1 MAPEMPHNKIINFQK
16 KYRQMMKTKNML
28 WMSALLA
35 LLAGCSQ
42 GELGTDD
49 APGKGAGKEIRLVF
63 SGGGESQEYTRAIAS
78 ESENQIDNLDIY
90 VFAATADGGD
100 YQYLETWKAAAQD
113 DTAAKTF
120 KLSGAGTARKASIFP
135 TELKGIPNLKLYC
148 VANSTTLYKA
158 DGDPIDPLVAVKTNA
173 ATGAIETAGTKAT
186 DFEKYCTAKLEP
198 AGTALGTP
206 LVMTGSGT
214 TKILGNIATVSIELK
229 RRVSR
234 FDIDNESA
242 KTGLI
247 IESVALGN
255 GRNQA
260 TVMPG
265 TLAELSGPD
274 LANLIKY
281 PVTEGSYLMLP
292 KANQG
297 VTESALYTY
306 PLKDT
311 DEAFLIIKGKY
322 QNPMQK
328 DPVPVEYHLD
338 IQRVPDG
345 GGAAAFMDVAPNTR
359 YTLHIKEVM
368 EATIT
373 AFFEIVDWTS
383 GGGVIVKPDNAAP
396 VVTALNVEGTDTD
409 VATKEISVT
418 ADGTEK
424 VITLTATASGK
435 VQPKFSTTTGWDI
448 DWLEHDDASY
458 KSEVVDGVTTTT
470 MTFKYTLTAATPYV
484 PVTLTLA
491 NESASQ
497 DESVYTTL
505 AIVPPATAPVLDFAT
520 PDAATGNFNLYD
532 QANGKL
538 TMYKTSKSSI
548 TLGASC
554 PFGTKLAL
562 SNQLPW
568 LEVSK
573 SKSGPAPS
581 TTGTPATD
589 VSVSTPVEE
598 YYTLMLK
605 DVTATS
611 DANSKFEIINLGDA
625 TQTLELTV
633 ELLDPAITTIE
644 LTGTTGGAAYNN
656 YKITDVPRTDGSTV
670 EVKMTSPQGVT
681 ASTLSSWF
689 TIAETAAFTRT
700 TPTDATGSQTFTL
713 TVKDAVTDFT
723 TAPIVLKNNISG
735 MEDVTVLVSAAAVA
749 P

>member
-1 MAPEMPHNKIINFQK
+1 
-16 KYRQMMKTKNML
+16 MMKKSNML

-42 GELGTDD
+42 NELGIDD
-49 APGKGAGKEIRLVF
+49 TPTSGAQGKEIRLVF

-100 YQYLETWKAAAQD
+100 YQYLEKWTAAAD
-113 DTAAKTF
+113 DNTAAKTF
-120 KLSGAGTARKASIFP
+120 KLSGAGTDRKASIFP

-148 VANSTTLYKA
+148 VANSTTLYKT
-158 DGDPIDPLVAVKTNA
+158 DGTAIDPLTAVTTNA
-173 ATGAIETAGTKAT
+173 ATGAIETEGTKAT
-186 DFEKYCTAKLEP
+186 VFESYFTEKLDA

-214 TKILGNIATVSIELK
+214 TKILGNIATVNIELK

-247 IESVALGN
+247 IESVSLGN
-255 GRNQA
+255 GRNQS

-265 TLAELSGPD
+265 TLADLSDPD
-274 LANLIKY
+274 RATNLIQY
-281 PVTEGSYLMLP
+281 PTAEGSYLMLP

-297 VTESALYTY
+297 LTESALYTY

-311 DEAFLIIKGKY
+311 DKAFLIIKGKY

-345 GGAAAFMDVAPNTR
+345 GGAATFMDVVANTR

-383 GGGVIVKPDNAAP
+383 GGGVIIKPDNAAP
-396 VVTALNVEGTDTD
+396 VVTALNVEGADKD
-409 VATKEISVT
+409 VTTKEISVT
-418 ADGTEK
+418 ADGAEK
-424 VITLTATASGK
+424 TITLTATASGK
-435 VQPKFSTTTGWDI
+435 VQPRFSTTTGWDI
-448 DWLEHDDASY
+448 DWLTHKTADY

-470 MTFKYTLTAATPYV
+470 MTFNYTLDAAKPYV
-484 PVTLTLA
+484 PITLTLA

-497 DESVYTTL
+497 DESVYTKLT
-505 AIVPPATAPVLDFAT
+505 IVPPAIAPALDFAT

-532 QANGKL
+532 VANNKL
-538 TMYKTSKSSI
+538 TMYKTNKSNI

-554 PFGTKLAL
+554 PFGTKLVL
-562 SNQLPW
+562 NSQMPW

-573 SKSGPAPS
+573 SKTGPTPS
-581 TTGTPATD
+581 TSGTPSTD
-589 VSVSTPVEE
+589 VSLDTPVEE
-598 YYTLMLK
+598 YYTLTLK

-611 DANSKFEIINLGDA
+611 GVDSKFEIISLGDA
-625 TQTLELTV
+625 AKKLELTV

-644 LTGTTGGAAYNN
+644 LTGTPGGATYNN
-656 YKITDVPRTDGSTV
+656 YKITDVPRADATTVVV
-670 EVKMTSPQGVT
+670 EVTSPQGVT

-689 TIAETAAFTRT
+689 TVAETAAFTRT
-700 TPTDATGSQTFTL
+700 NATDATGTQTFTL
-713 TVKDAVTDFT
+713 TVKNSVTDFT
-723 TAPIVLKNNISG
+723 AAPIVLKNNISG
-735 MEDVTVLVSAAAVA
+735 MEDVTVLVSPA
-749 P
+749 PVVP

>member
-1 MAPEMPHNKIINFQK
+1 MNK
-16 KYRQMMKTKNML
+16 RNML

-35 LLAGCSQ
+35 LLSGCSQ
-42 GELGTDD
+42 AELGVEET
-49 APGKGAGKEIRLVF
+49 PVTGAQGKEVRLVF

-90 VFAATADGGD
+90 VFAAAAEGGD
-100 YQYLETWKAAAQD
+100 YQYLETWKAGAAD
-113 DTAAKTF
+113 DTPSKTF

-148 VANSTTLYKA
+148 VANSTTLYK
-158 DGDPIDPLVAVKTNA
+158 DGGDPIDALTPVQTD
-173 ATGAIETAGTKAT
+173 ATGAITTPGTT
-186 DFEKYCTAKLEP
+186 STVFESYFTSKLL
-198 AGTALGTP
+198 ADGTALATP

-214 TKILGNIATVSIELK
+214 TKILGNIATVNIELK

-247 IESVALGN
+247 IESVSLGN
-255 GRNQA
+255 GRNRS

-265 TLAELSGPD
+265 TLTD
-274 LANLIKY
+274 LDDAGRAAKLIQY
-281 PVTEGSYLMLP
+281 PTVEGSFLMLP

-311 DEAFLIIKGKY
+311 DKAFLIIKGKY

-338 IQRVPDG
+338 IQRIPDG
-345 GGAAAFMDVAPNTR
+345 GGDPAFMDVVANTR

-383 GGGVIVKPDNAAP
+383 GGGVIIKPDNAAP
-396 VVTALNVEGTDTD
+396 VVTELNVEGAVTD
-409 VATKEISVT
+409 VTTKEISVT

-424 VITLTATASGK
+424 VITVTATASGK
-435 VQPKFSTTTGWDI
+435 VQPKFSTETGWPI
-448 DWLEHDDASY
+448 DWLEHDVASY
-458 KSEVVDGVTTTT
+458 TSEVKDGVTTTT
-470 MTFKYTLTAATPYV
+470 MTFKYNLTADSPYA

-497 DESVYTTL
+497 DESVYTKLT
-505 AIVPPATAPVLDFAT
+505 IVPPATAPTLDFAT
-520 PDAATGNFNLYD
+520 PDVATGNFNLYD
-532 QANGKL
+532 DANKKI
-538 TMYKTSKSSI
+538 TMYKTNKSSI

-554 PFGTKLAL
+554 PFGTKLVL
-562 SNQLPW
+562 PNTLPW

-573 SKSGPAPS
+573 ATTGPASSS
-581 TTGTPATD
+581 TGAPATD
-589 VSVSTPVEE
+589 VHATTPVEE
-598 YYTLMLK
+598 FYTLMLK

-611 DANSKFEIINLGDA
+611 DANSKFEIISLGDDA
-625 TQTLELTV
+625 KKLELTV
-633 ELLDPAITTIE
+633 ELLDPAIKPAE
-644 LTGTTGGAAYNN
+644 LTGTVPGGATCTDNA
-656 YKITDVPRTDGSTV
+656 ITGVPRDAATAV
-670 EVKMTSPQGVT
+670 EVKITSPQGVT

-689 TIAETAAFTRT
+689 TVAETATFTKAD
-700 TPTDATGSQTFTL
+700 PTDATGTQTFTL
-713 TVKDAVTDFT
+713 TVKADVTDFT
-723 TAPIVLKNNISG
+723 AAPIVLKNNISG
-735 MEDVTVLVSAAAVA
+735 AEDVTVLVSPAAVVA

>member
-1 MAPEMPHNKIINFQK
+1 
-16 KYRQMMKTKNML
+16 MKTKNML
-28 WMSALLA
+28 WMSALLV

-49 APGKGAGKEIRLVF
+49 APGKGVGKEIRLVF

-214 TKILGNIATVSIELK
+214 TKILGNIATVNIELK

-274 LANLIKY
+274 LANLIEY
-281 PVTEGSYLMLP
+281 PVAEGSYLMLP

-328 DPVPVEYHLD
+328 DPVLVEYHLD
-338 IQRVPDG
+338 IQRAPDT
-345 GGAAAFMDVAPNTR
+345 GGATAFIDVVANTR

-396 VVTALNVEGTDTD
+396 VVTALNVEGTDAD

-424 VITLTATASGK
+424 IITLTATASGK

-448 DWLEHDDASY
+448 DWLEHDVTAY

-505 AIVPPATAPVLDFAT
+505 TIVPPATAPVLDFAT

-554 PFGTKLAL
+554 PFGTKLVL
-562 SNQLPW
+562 NNQLPW

-611 DANSKFEIINLGDA
+611 DVNSKFEIINLGDA

-670 EVKMTSPQGVT
+670 EVKITSPQGVT

-689 TIAETAAFTRT
+689 TIAETTAFART

-723 TAPIVLKNNISG
+723 AAPIVLKNNISG

>member
-120 KLSGAGTARKASIFP
+120 KLSDAGTARKASIFP

-670 EVKMTSPQGVT
+670 EVKITSPQGVT

>member
-458 KSEVVDGVTTTT
+458 KSGVVDGVTTTT

-670 EVKMTSPQGVT
+670 EVKITSPQGVT

>member
-1 MAPEMPHNKIINFQK
+1 
-16 KYRQMMKTKNML
+16 MMKKKNML
-28 WMSALLA
+28 WMPALLA

-42 GELGTDD
+42 AELEPDD
-49 APGKGAGKEIRLVF
+49 TPIGGAQGKEIRLVF

-100 YQYLETWKAAAQD
+100 YQYLEKWTAAAD
-113 DTAAKTF
+113 DNTAAKTF
-120 KLSGAGTARKASIFP
+120 KLSGAGTDRKASIFP

-148 VANSTTLYKA
+148 VANSTTLYKT
-158 DGDPIDPLVAVKTNA
+158 DGTAIDPLTAVTTNA
-173 ATGAIETAGTKAT
+173 ATGAIVTTGTKDE
-186 DFEKYCTAKLEP
+186 DFEKYFTSKLLP
-198 AGTALGTP
+198 TGTALGTP

-214 TKILGNIATVSIELK
+214 TKILGNIATVNIELK

-247 IESVALGN
+247 IESVSLGN
-255 GRNQA
+255 GRNQS

-265 TLAELSGPD
+265 TLADLSDPD
-274 LANLIKY
+274 RATNLIQY
-281 PVTEGSYLMLP
+281 PTAEGSYLMLP

-297 VTESALYTY
+297 LTESALYTY

-311 DEAFLIIKGKY
+311 DKAFLIIKGKY

-345 GGAAAFMDVAPNTR
+345 GGAATFMDVVANTR

-383 GGGVIVKPDNAAP
+383 GGGVIIKPDNAAP
-396 VVTALNVEGTDTD
+396 VVTALNVEGADKD
-409 VATKEISVT
+409 VTTKEISVT
-418 ADGTEK
+418 ADGAEK
-424 VITLTATASGK
+424 TITLTATASGK
-435 VQPKFSTTTGWDI
+435 VQPRFSTTTGWDI
-448 DWLEHDDASY
+448 DWLTHKTADY

-470 MTFKYTLTAATPYV
+470 MTFNYTLDAAKPYV
-484 PVTLTLA
+484 PITLTLA

-497 DESVYTTL
+497 DESVYTKLT
-505 AIVPPATAPVLDFAT
+505 IVPPAIAPALDFAT

-532 QANGKL
+532 VANNKL
-538 TMYKTSKSSI
+538 TMYKTNKSNI

-554 PFGTKLAL
+554 LFGTKLVL
-562 SNQLPW
+562 NSQMPW

-573 SKSGPAPS
+573 SKTGPTPS
-581 TTGTPATD
+581 TSGTPSTD
-589 VSVSTPVEE
+589 VSLDTPVEE
-598 YYTLMLK
+598 YYTLTLK

-611 DANSKFEIINLGDA
+611 GVDSKFEIISLGDA
-625 TQTLELTV
+625 AKKLELTV

-644 LTGTTGGAAYNN
+644 LTGTPGGATYNN
-656 YKITDVPRTDGSTV
+656 YKITDVPRADATTVVV
-670 EVKMTSPQGVT
+670 EVTSPQGVT

-689 TIAETAAFTRT
+689 TVAETAAFTRT
-700 TPTDATGSQTFTL
+700 NATDATGTQTFTL
-713 TVKDAVTDFT
+713 TVKNSVTDFT
-723 TAPIVLKNNISG
+723 AAPIVLKNNISG
-735 MEDVTVLVSAAAVA
+735 MEDVTVLVSPA
-749 P
+749 PVVP

>member
-670 EVKMTSPQGVT
+670 EVKITSPQGVT

>member
-292 KANQG
+292 KANQR

-670 EVKMTSPQGVT
+670 EVKITSPQGVT

>member
-1 MAPEMPHNKIINFQK
+1 
-16 KYRQMMKTKNML
+16 MMKTKNML

-49 APGKGAGKEIRLVF
+49 APGKGVGKEIRLVF

-214 TKILGNIATVSIELK
+214 TKILGNIATVNIELK

-274 LANLIKY
+274 LANLIEY
-281 PVTEGSYLMLP
+281 PVAEGSYLMLP

-328 DPVPVEYHLD
+328 DPVLVEYHLD
-338 IQRVPDG
+338 IQRAPDT
-345 GGAAAFMDVAPNTR
+345 GGATAFIDVVANTR

-396 VVTALNVEGTDTD
+396 VVTALNVEGTDAD

-424 VITLTATASGK
+424 IITLTATASGK

-448 DWLEHDDASY
+448 DWLKHDDASY

-505 AIVPPATAPVLDFAT
+505 AIVPPATTPVLDFAT

-554 PFGTKLAL
+554 PFGTKLVL
-562 SNQLPW
+562 NNQLPW

-611 DANSKFEIINLGDA
+611 DVNSKFEIINLGDA

-670 EVKMTSPQGVT
+670 EVKITSPQGVT

-723 TAPIVLKNNISG
+723 AAPIVLKNNISG
-735 MEDVTVLVSAAAVA
+735 MEDVTVLVSATAVA

>member
-1 MAPEMPHNKIINFQK
+1 
-16 KYRQMMKTKNML
+16 
-28 WMSALLA
+28 
-35 LLAGCSQ
+35 
-42 GELGTDD
+42 
-49 APGKGAGKEIRLVF
+49 
-63 SGGGESQEYTRAIAS
+63 
-78 ESENQIDNLDIY
+78 
-90 VFAATADGGD
+90 
-100 YQYLETWKAAAQD
+100 
-113 DTAAKTF
+113 
-120 KLSGAGTARKASIFP
+120 
-135 TELKGIPNLKLYC
+135 
-148 VANSTTLYKA
+148 
-158 DGDPIDPLVAVKTNA
+158 
-173 ATGAIETAGTKAT
+173 
-186 DFEKYCTAKLEP
+186 
-198 AGTALGTP
+198 
-206 LVMTGSGT
+206 MTGSGT
-214 TKILGNIATVSIELK
+214 TKILGNIATVNIELK

-338 IQRVPDG
+338 IQRAPDT
-345 GGAAAFMDVAPNTR
+345 GGAAAFIDVVANTR

-396 VVTALNVEGTDTD
+396 VVTALNVEGTDAD
-409 VATKEISVT
+409 VATKEICVT

-554 PFGTKLAL
+554 PFGTKLVL
-562 SNQLPW
+562 NNQLPW

-611 DANSKFEIINLGDA
+611 DVNSKFEIINLGDA
-625 TQTLELTV
+625 TQKLELTV

-656 YKITDVPRTDGSTV
+656 YKIADVPRTDGSTV
-670 EVKMTSPQGVT
+670 EVKITSPQGVT

-689 TIAETAAFTRT
+689 TIAETTAFART

-723 TAPIVLKNNISG
+723 AAPIVLKNNISG

>member
-670 EVKMTSPQGVT
+670 EVKITSPQGVT

-689 TIAETAAFTRT
+689 TIAETTAFART
-700 TPTDATGSQTFTL
+700 APTDATGSQTFTL

>member
-1 MAPEMPHNKIINFQK
+1 
-16 KYRQMMKTKNML
+16 MMKTKNML

-49 APGKGAGKEIRLVF
+49 APGKGVGKEIRLVF

-214 TKILGNIATVSIELK
+214 TKILGNIATVNIELK

-274 LANLIKY
+274 LANLIEY
-281 PVTEGSYLMLP
+281 PVAEGSYLMLP

-328 DPVPVEYHLD
+328 DPVLVEYHLD
-338 IQRVPDG
+338 IQRAPDT
-345 GGAAAFMDVAPNTR
+345 GGATAFIDVVANTR

-424 VITLTATASGK
+424 IITLTATASGK

-448 DWLEHDDASY
+448 DWLEHDVTAY

-554 PFGTKLAL
+554 PFGTKLVL
-562 SNQLPW
+562 NNQLPW

-611 DANSKFEIINLGDA
+611 DVNSKFEIINLGDA
-625 TQTLELTV
+625 TQKLELTV

-670 EVKMTSPQGVT
+670 EVKITSPQGVT

-689 TIAETAAFTRT
+689 TIAETTAFART

-723 TAPIVLKNNISG
+723 AAPIVLKNNISG
-735 MEDVTVLVSAAAVA
+735 MEDVTVLVSATAVA

>member
-1 MAPEMPHNKIINFQK
+1 
-16 KYRQMMKTKNML
+16 MMKKKNML
-28 WMSALLA
+28 WMPALLA

-42 GELGTDD
+42 AELEPDD
-49 APGKGAGKEIRLVF
+49 TPIGGAQGKEIRLVF

-100 YQYLETWKAAAQD
+100 YQYLEKWTAAAD
-113 DTAAKTF
+113 DNTAAKTF
-120 KLSGAGTARKASIFP
+120 KLSGAGTDRKASIFP

-148 VANSTTLYKA
+148 VANSTTLYKT
-158 DGDPIDPLVAVKTNA
+158 DGTAIDPLTAVTTNA
-173 ATGAIETAGTKAT
+173 ATGAIVTTGTKDE
-186 DFEKYCTAKLEP
+186 DFEKYFTSKLLP
-198 AGTALGTP
+198 TGTALGTP

-214 TKILGNIATVSIELK
+214 TKILGNIATVNIELK

-247 IESVALGN
+247 IESVSLGN
-255 GRNQA
+255 GRNQS

-265 TLAELSGPD
+265 TLADLSDPD
-274 LANLIKY
+274 RATNLIQY
-281 PVTEGSYLMLP
+281 PTAEGSYLMLP

-297 VTESALYTY
+297 LTESALYTY

-311 DEAFLIIKGKY
+311 DKAFLIIKGKY

-345 GGAAAFMDVAPNTR
+345 GGAATFMDVVANTR

-383 GGGVIVKPDNAAP
+383 GGGVIIKPDNAAP
-396 VVTALNVEGTDTD
+396 VVTALNVEGADKD
-409 VATKEISVT
+409 VTTKEISVT
-418 ADGTEK
+418 ADGAEK
-424 VITLTATASGK
+424 TITLTATASGK
-435 VQPKFSTTTGWDI
+435 VQPRFSTTTGWDI
-448 DWLEHDDASY
+448 DWLTHKTADY

-470 MTFKYTLTAATPYV
+470 MTFNYTLDAAKPYV
-484 PVTLTLA
+484 PITLTLA

-497 DESVYTTL
+497 DESVYTKLT
-505 AIVPPATAPVLDFAT
+505 IVPPAIAPALDFAT

-532 QANGKL
+532 VANNKL
-538 TMYKTSKSSI
+538 TMYKTNKSNI

-554 PFGTKLAL
+554 PFGTKLML
-562 SNQLPW
+562 NSQMPW

-573 SKSGPAPS
+573 SKTGPTPS
-581 TTGTPATD
+581 TSGTPSTG
-589 VSVSTPVEE
+589 VSLDTPVEE
-598 YYTLMLK
+598 YYTLTLK

-611 DANSKFEIINLGDA
+611 GVDSKFEIISLGDA
-625 TQTLELTV
+625 AKKLELTV

-644 LTGTTGGAAYNN
+644 LTGTPGGATYNN
-656 YKITDVPRTDGSTV
+656 YKITDVPRADATTVVV
-670 EVKMTSPQGVT
+670 EVTSPQGVT

-689 TIAETAAFTRT
+689 TVAETAAFTRT
-700 TPTDATGSQTFTL
+700 NATDATGTQTFTL
-713 TVKDAVTDFT
+713 TVKNSVTDFT
-723 TAPIVLKNNISG
+723 AAPIVLKNNISG
-735 MEDVTVLVSAAAVA
+735 MEDVTVLVSPA
-749 P
+749 PVVP

>member
-1 MAPEMPHNKIINFQK
+1 
-16 KYRQMMKTKNML
+16 MMKTKNML

-49 APGKGAGKEIRLVF
+49 APGKGVGKEIRLVF

-214 TKILGNIATVSIELK
+214 TKILGNIATVNIELK

-274 LANLIKY
+274 LANLIEY
-281 PVTEGSYLMLP
+281 PVAEGSYLMLP

-328 DPVPVEYHLD
+328 DPVLVEYHLD
-338 IQRVPDG
+338 IQRAPDT
-345 GGAAAFMDVAPNTR
+345 GGATAFIDVVANTR

-424 VITLTATASGK
+424 IITLTATASGK

-448 DWLEHDDASY
+448 DWLEHDVTAY

-554 PFGTKLAL
+554 PFGTKLVL
-562 SNQLPW
+562 NNQLPW

-611 DANSKFEIINLGDA
+611 DVNSKFEIINLGDA
-625 TQTLELTV
+625 TQKLELTV

-670 EVKMTSPQGVT
+670 EVKITSPQGVT

-723 TAPIVLKNNISG
+723 AAPIVLKNNISG
-735 MEDVTVLVSAAAVA
+735 MEDVTVLVSATAVA

>member
-1 MAPEMPHNKIINFQK
+1 M
-16 KYRQMMKTKNML
+16 
-28 WMSALLA
+28 
-35 LLAGCSQ
+35 
-42 GELGTDD
+42 
-49 APGKGAGKEIRLVF
+49 
-63 SGGGESQEYTRAIAS
+63 
-78 ESENQIDNLDIY
+78 
-90 VFAATADGGD
+90 
-100 YQYLETWKAAAQD
+100 
-113 DTAAKTF
+113 
-120 KLSGAGTARKASIFP
+120 
-135 TELKGIPNLKLYC
+135 
-148 VANSTTLYKA
+148 
-158 DGDPIDPLVAVKTNA
+158 
-173 ATGAIETAGTKAT
+173 
-186 DFEKYCTAKLEP
+186 
-198 AGTALGTP
+198 
-206 LVMTGSGT
+206 
-214 TKILGNIATVSIELK
+214 
-229 RRVSR
+229 SR

-265 TLAELSGPD
+265 TLTTLDDAGRTAS
-274 LANLIKY
+274 LIKY
-281 PVTEGSYLMLP
+281 PVAEGSYLMLP

-338 IQRVPDG
+338 IQRAPDT
-345 GGAAAFMDVAPNTR
+345 GGATAFIDVVANTR

-424 VITLTATASGK
+424 TITLTATASGK
-435 VQPKFSTTTGWDI
+435 VQPKFSTTTGWNI
-448 DWLEHDDASY
+448 DWLAHDDASY

-554 PFGTKLAL
+554 PFGTKLVL
-562 SNQLPW
+562 NNQLPW

-670 EVKMTSPQGVT
+670 EVKITSPQGVT
-681 ASTLSSWF
+681 ASMLSSWF

-700 TPTDATGSQTFTL
+700 APTDATGSQTFTL

-723 TAPIVLKNNISG
+723 AAPIVLKNNISG

>member
-1 MAPEMPHNKIINFQK
+1 
-16 KYRQMMKTKNML
+16 MMKTKNML

-49 APGKGAGKEIRLVF
+49 APGKGVGKEIRLVF

-173 ATGAIETAGTKAT
+173 ATGAIETDGTKAT

-214 TKILGNIATVSIELK
+214 TKILGNIATVNIELK

-274 LANLIKY
+274 LANLIEY
-281 PVTEGSYLMLP
+281 PVAEGSYLMLP

-345 GGAAAFMDVAPNTR
+345 GGTAAFIDVVANTR

-396 VVTALNVEGTDTD
+396 VVTALNVEGTDAD
-409 VATKEISVT
+409 VAAKEISVT
-418 ADGTEK
+418 ADGAEK

-470 MTFKYTLTAATPYV
+470 MTFKYTLAAATPYV

-505 AIVPPATAPVLDFAT
+505 TIVPPATAPVLDFAT
-520 PDAATGNFNLYD
+520 PDADTGNFNLYD

-554 PFGTKLAL
+554 PFGTKLVL
-562 SNQLPW
+562 NNQLPW

-611 DANSKFEIINLGDA
+611 DVNSKFEIINLGDA
-625 TQTLELTV
+625 TQKLELTV

-670 EVKMTSPQGVT
+670 EVKITSPQGVT

-689 TIAETAAFTRT
+689 TIAETTAFART
-700 TPTDATGSQTFTL
+700 APTDATGSQTFTL

-723 TAPIVLKNNISG
+723 AAPIVLKNNISG
-735 MEDVTVLVSAAAVA
+735 VEDVTVLVSAAAVA

>member
-16 KYRQMMKTKNML
+16 QYRQMMKTKNML

-49 APGKGAGKEIRLVF
+49 APGKGVGKEIRLVF

-90 VFAATADGGD
+90 VFAA
-100 YQYLETWKAAAQD
+100 
-113 DTAAKTF
+113 
-120 KLSGAGTARKASIFP
+120 
-135 TELKGIPNLKLYC
+135 
-148 VANSTTLYKA
+148 
-158 DGDPIDPLVAVKTNA
+158 NA
-173 ATGAIETAGTKAT
+173 ATGAIETDGTKAT

-214 TKILGNIATVSIELK
+214 TKILGNIATVNIELK

-265 TLAELSGPD
+265 TLTTLDDAGRTAS
-274 LANLIKY
+274 LIKY

-338 IQRVPDG
+338 IQRAPDT
-345 GGAAAFMDVAPNTR
+345 GGATAFIDVVANTR

-396 VVTALNVEGTDTD
+396 VVTALNVEGTDAD

-424 VITLTATASGK
+424 TITLTATASGK

-448 DWLEHDDASY
+448 DWLEHDVTAY

-505 AIVPPATAPVLDFAT
+505 TIVPPATAPVLDFAT

-554 PFGTKLAL
+554 PFGTKLVL
-562 SNQLPW
+562 NNQLPW

-611 DANSKFEIINLGDA
+611 DVNSKFEIINLGDA

-644 LTGTTGGAAYNN
+644 LTGTTGGATYNN

-670 EVKMTSPQGVT
+670 EVKITSPQGVT

-723 TAPIVLKNNISG
+723 AAPIVLKNNISG

>member
-1 MAPEMPHNKIINFQK
+1 
-16 KYRQMMKTKNML
+16 MMKTKNML

-49 APGKGAGKEIRLVF
+49 APGKGVGKEIRLVF

-214 TKILGNIATVSIELK
+214 TKILGNIATVNIELK

-274 LANLIKY
+274 LANLIEY
-281 PVTEGSYLMLP
+281 PVAEGSYLMLP

-328 DPVPVEYHLD
+328 DPVLVEYHLD
-338 IQRVPDG
+338 IQRAPDT
-345 GGAAAFMDVAPNTR
+345 GGATAFIDVVANTR

-424 VITLTATASGK
+424 IITLTATASGK

-448 DWLEHDDASY
+448 DWLEHDVTAY

-554 PFGTKLAL
+554 PFGTKLVL
-562 SNQLPW
+562 NNQLPW

-611 DANSKFEIINLGDA
+611 DVNSKFEIINLGDA
-625 TQTLELTV
+625 TQKLELTV

-670 EVKMTSPQGVT
+670 EVKITSPQGVT

-689 TIAETAAFTRT
+689 TIAETTAFART

-723 TAPIVLKNNISG
+723 AAPIVLKNNISG

>member
-1 MAPEMPHNKIINFQK
+1 MMNK
-16 KYRQMMKTKNML
+16 RNML

-35 LLAGCSQ
+35 LLSGCSQ
-42 GELGTDD
+42 AELGVDD
-49 APGKGAGKEIRLVF
+49 TPVTGVQGKEVRLVF

-90 VFAATADGGD
+90 VFAAADGGE
-100 YQYLETWKAAAQD
+100 YQYLETWKAAAND
-113 DTAAKTF
+113 DTALKTF

-148 VANSTTLYKA
+148 VANSTTLYK
-158 DGDPIDPLVAVKTNA
+158 DGGDPIDALTPVQTD
-173 ATGAIETAGTKAT
+173 ATTGDITAAGTT
-186 DFEKYCTAKLEP
+186 STVFESYFTSKLDA
-198 AGTALGTP
+198 AGTALTTP

-214 TKILGNIATVSIELK
+214 TKILGNIATVNIELK

-247 IESVALGN
+247 IESIALGN
-255 GRNQA
+255 GRNQS

-265 TLAELSGPD
+265 TMTDLDDAGRLAK
-274 LANLIKY
+274 LIQY
-281 PVTEGSYLMLP
+281 PTAEGSFLMLP

-311 DEAFLIIKGKY
+311 DKAFLIIKGKY

-338 IQRVPDG
+338 IQRIPEG
-345 GGAAAFMDVAPNTR
+345 GGDPAFMDVLANTR

-383 GGGVIVKPDNAAP
+383 GGGVIIKPDNAAP
-396 VVTALNVEGTDTD
+396 VVTELTVEDTPTDIT
-409 VATKEISVT
+409 TKEISVT

-424 VITLTATASGK
+424 TITLTATASGK
-435 VQPKFSTTTGWDI
+435 VQPKFSTETGWPI
-448 DWLEHDDASY
+448 DWLTHDADSY
-458 KSEVVDGVTTTT
+458 TSEVVDGVTTTT
-470 MTFKYTLTAATPYV
+470 MTFKYTLTADSPYA

-497 DESVYTTL
+497 DESVYTKLT
-505 AIVPPATAPVLDFAT
+505 IVPPATAPALDFAT
-520 PDAATGNFNLYD
+520 PDAATGNFNRYND
-532 QANGKL
+532 TDKKI
-538 TMYKTSKSSI
+538 TMYKTNKSSI

-554 PFGTKLAL
+554 PFGTKLVLA
-562 SNQLPW
+562 NTLPW

-573 SKSGPAPS
+573 SDKGTVSSS
-581 TTGTPATD
+581 TGVPDTD
-589 VSVSTPVEE
+589 VHATTPVEE
-598 YYTLMLK
+598 FYTLMLK

-611 DANSKFEIINLGDA
+611 GVDSKFEIISLGDD
-625 TQTLELTV
+625 TKKLELTV
-633 ELLDPAITTIE
+633 ELLDPAITAIE
-644 LTGTTGGAAYNN
+644 LTGTVPVGAAYSDNA
-656 YKITDVPRTDGSTV
+656 ITGVPRDAATAV
-670 EVKMTSPQGVT
+670 VVKITSPQGVT

-689 TIAETAAFTRT
+689 TVEETDAFTRT
-700 TPTDATGSQTFTL
+700 DPGDATGTQTFTL
-713 TVKDAVTDFT
+713 TVKTDVTDFT
-723 TAPIVLKNNISG
+723 AAPIVLKNNISG
-735 MEDVTVLVSAAAVA
+735 AGDVTVLVSPAAVVV

>member
-1 MAPEMPHNKIINFQK
+1 
-16 KYRQMMKTKNML
+16 MMKKSNML
-28 WMSALLA
+28 WMPALLA

-42 GELGTDD
+42 AELGPDD
-49 APGKGAGKEIRLVF
+49 TPGKGVQGKEIRLVF

-113 DTAAKTF
+113 NTAAKTF
-120 KLSGAGTARKASIFP
+120 KLSGAGTDRKASIFP

-158 DGDPIDPLVAVKTNA
+158 DGTAIDPLTAVTTNA
-173 ATGAIETAGTKAT
+173 ATGAIETEGTKAT
-186 DFEKYCTAKLEP
+186 DFEKYFTVKLDP
-198 AGTALGTP
+198 ASTALGTP

-214 TKILGNIATVSIELK
+214 TKILGNIATVNIELK

-247 IESVALGN
+247 IESVSLGN
-255 GRNQA
+255 GRNQS

-265 TLAELSGPD
+265 ILAELTDPERATG
-274 LANLIKY
+274 LIRY

-311 DEAFLIIKGKY
+311 DKAFLIIKGKY

-345 GGAAAFMDVAPNTR
+345 GGDPKFMDVEANTR

-383 GGGVIVKPDNAAP
+383 GGGVIIKPDNAAP
-396 VVTALNVEGTDTD
+396 VVTALNVEGADTP
-409 VATKEISVT
+409 VTTKEINVT
-418 ADGTEK
+418 ADGAEK
-424 VITLTATASGK
+424 TITLTATASGK

-448 DWLEHDDASY
+448 DWLTHKVADY

-470 MTFKYTLTAATPYV
+470 MTFNYTLTADAPYV

-505 AIVPPATAPVLDFAT
+505 TIVPPATAPVLDFAT

-532 QANGKL
+532 KANSKL
-538 TMYKTSKSSI
+538 TLYKTDKSSI

-554 PFGTKLAL
+554 PFGTKLVL
-562 SNQLPW
+562 PNTLPW
-568 LEVSK
+568 LEISK
-573 SKSGPAPS
+573 NTTGPTPS
-581 TTGTPATD
+581 TTGTPDTD
-589 VSVSTPVEE
+589 VPVTTPVEE
-598 YYTLMLK
+598 YYTLTLK

-611 DANSKFEIINLGDA
+611 DADSKFEIISLGDDSKK
-625 TQTLELTV
+625 LELTV

-644 LTGTTGGAAYNN
+644 LTGATSGAAYANN
-656 YKITDVPRTDGSTV
+656 KITDVPRTAAATV
-670 EVKMTSPQGVT
+670 EVKVTSPQGVT

-689 TIAETAAFTRT
+689 TVTETTAFTRT
-700 TPTDATGSQTFTL
+700 SPADATGSQVFTL

-723 TAPIVLKNNISG
+723 AAPIVLKNNIAG
-735 MEDVTVLVSAAAVA
+735 MEDVTVLVSPA
-749 P
+749 PPVVVP

>member
-1 MAPEMPHNKIINFQK
+1 
-16 KYRQMMKTKNML
+16 MMKKKNML
-28 WMSALLA
+28 WMPALLA

-42 GELGTDD
+42 AELEPDD
-49 APGKGAGKEIRLVF
+49 TPIGGAQGKEIRLVF

-100 YQYLETWKAAAQD
+100 YQYLEKWTAAAD
-113 DTAAKTF
+113 DNTAAKTF
-120 KLSGAGTARKASIFP
+120 KLSGAGTDRKASIFP

-148 VANSTTLYKA
+148 VANSTTLYKT
-158 DGDPIDPLVAVKTNA
+158 DGTAIDPLTAVTTNA
-173 ATGAIETAGTKAT
+173 ATGAIVTTGTKDE
-186 DFEKYCTAKLEP
+186 DFEKYFTSKLLP
-198 AGTALGTP
+198 TGTALGTP

-214 TKILGNIATVSIELK
+214 TKILGNIATVNIELK

-247 IESVALGN
+247 IESVSLGN
-255 GRNQA
+255 GRNQS

-265 TLAELSGPD
+265 TLADLSDPD
-274 LANLIKY
+274 RATNLIQY
-281 PVTEGSYLMLP
+281 PTAEGSYLMLP

-297 VTESALYTY
+297 LTESALYTY

-311 DEAFLIIKGKY
+311 DKAFLIIKGKY

-345 GGAAAFMDVAPNTR
+345 GGAATFMDVVANIR

-383 GGGVIVKPDNAAP
+383 GGGVIIKPDNAAP
-396 VVTALNVEGTDTD
+396 VVTALNVEGADKD
-409 VATKEISVT
+409 VTTKEISVT
-418 ADGTEK
+418 ADGAEK
-424 VITLTATASGK
+424 TITLTATASGK
-435 VQPKFSTTTGWDI
+435 VQPRFSTTTGWDI
-448 DWLEHDDASY
+448 DWLTHKTADY

-470 MTFKYTLTAATPYV
+470 MTFNYTLDAAKPYV
-484 PVTLTLA
+484 PITLTLA

-497 DESVYTTL
+497 DESVYTKLT
-505 AIVPPATAPVLDFAT
+505 IVPPAIAPALDFAT

-532 QANGKL
+532 VANNKL
-538 TMYKTSKSSI
+538 TMYKTNKSNI

-554 PFGTKLAL
+554 PFGTKLVL
-562 SNQLPW
+562 NSQMPW

-573 SKSGPAPS
+573 SKTGPTPS
-581 TTGTPATD
+581 TSGTPSTD
-589 VSVSTPVEE
+589 VSLDTPVEE
-598 YYTLMLK
+598 YYTLTLK

-611 DANSKFEIINLGDA
+611 GVDSKFEIISLGDA
-625 TQTLELTV
+625 AKKLELTV

-644 LTGTTGGAAYNN
+644 LTGTPGGATYNN
-656 YKITDVPRTDGSTV
+656 YKITDVPRADATTVVV
-670 EVKMTSPQGVT
+670 EVTSPQGVT

-689 TIAETAAFTRT
+689 TVAETAAFTRT
-700 TPTDATGSQTFTL
+700 NATDATGTQTFTL
-713 TVKDAVTDFT
+713 TVKNSVTDFT
-723 TAPIVLKNNISG
+723 AAPIVLKNNISG
-735 MEDVTVLVSAAAVA
+735 MEDVTVLVSPA
-749 P
+749 PVVP

>member
-1 MAPEMPHNKIINFQK
+1 
-16 KYRQMMKTKNML
+16 MMKKSNML
-28 WMSALLA
+28 WMPALLA

-42 GELGTDD
+42 AELGPDD
-49 APGKGAGKEIRLVF
+49 TPGKGVQGKEIRLVF

-113 DTAAKTF
+113 NTAAKTF
-120 KLSGAGTARKASIFP
+120 KLSGAGTDRKASIFP

-158 DGDPIDPLVAVKTNA
+158 DGTAIDPLTAVTTNA
-173 ATGAIETAGTKAT
+173 ATGAIETEGTKAT
-186 DFEKYCTAKLEP
+186 DFEKYFTVKLDP
-198 AGTALGTP
+198 ASTALGTP

-214 TKILGNIATVSIELK
+214 TKILGNIATVNIELK

-247 IESVALGN
+247 IESVSLGN
-255 GRNQA
+255 GRNQS

-265 TLAELSGPD
+265 ILAELTDPERATG
-274 LANLIKY
+274 LIRY
-281 PVTEGSYLMLP
+281 PVTEGSYQMLP

-311 DEAFLIIKGKY
+311 DKAFLIIKGKY

-345 GGAAAFMDVAPNTR
+345 GGDPKFMDVEANTR

-373 AFFEIVDWTS
+373 TFFEIVDWTS
-383 GGGVIVKPDNAAP
+383 GGGVIIKPDNAAP
-396 VVTALNVEGTDTD
+396 VVTALNVEGADTP
-409 VATKEISVT
+409 VTTKEINVT
-418 ADGTEK
+418 ADGAEK
-424 VITLTATASGK
+424 TITLTATASGK

-448 DWLEHDDASY
+448 DWLTHKVADY
-458 KSEVVDGVTTTT
+458 KSEVVDGMTTTT
-470 MTFKYTLTAATPYV
+470 MTFNYTLTADAPYV

-505 AIVPPATAPVLDFAT
+505 TIVPPATAPVLDFAT

-532 QANGKL
+532 KANSKL
-538 TMYKTSKSSI
+538 TLYKTDKSSI

-554 PFGTKLAL
+554 PFGTKLVL
-562 SNQLPW
+562 PNTLPW
-568 LEVSK
+568 LEISK
-573 SKSGPAPS
+573 NTTGPTPS
-581 TTGTPATD
+581 TTGTPDTD
-589 VSVSTPVEE
+589 VSVTTPVEE
-598 YYTLMLK
+598 YYTLTLK

-611 DANSKFEIINLGDA
+611 DADSKFEIISLGDDSKK
-625 TQTLELTV
+625 LELTV

-644 LTGTTGGAAYNN
+644 LTGATSGAAYANN
-656 YKITDVPRTDGSTV
+656 KITDVPRTAAATV
-670 EVKMTSPQGVT
+670 EVKVTSPQGVT

-689 TIAETAAFTRT
+689 TVAETTAFTRDN
-700 TPTDATGSQTFTL
+700 PTDATGYQTFTL
-713 TVKDAVTDFT
+713 TVKDSVTDFT
-723 TAPIVLKNNISG
+723 AAPIVLKNNISG
-735 MEDVTVLVSAAAVA
+735 MEDVTVLVSSAAPAVV

>member
-1 MAPEMPHNKIINFQK
+1 
-16 KYRQMMKTKNML
+16 MMKKSNML

-42 GELGTDD
+42 NELGIDD
-49 APGKGAGKEIRLVF
+49 TPTSGAQGKEIRLVF

-100 YQYLETWKAAAQD
+100 YQYLEKWTAAAD
-113 DTAAKTF
+113 DNTAAKTF
-120 KLSGAGTARKASIFP
+120 KLSGAGTDRKASIFP

-148 VANSTTLYKA
+148 VANSTTLYKT
-158 DGDPIDPLVAVKTNA
+158 DGTAIDPLTAVTTNA
-173 ATGAIETAGTKAT
+173 ATGAIVTTGTKDE
-186 DFEKYCTAKLEP
+186 DFEKYFTSKLLP
-198 AGTALGTP
+198 TGTALGTP

-214 TKILGNIATVSIELK
+214 TKILGNIATVNIELK

-247 IESVALGN
+247 IESVSLGN
-255 GRNQA
+255 GRNQS

-265 TLAELSGPD
+265 TLADLSDPD
-274 LANLIKY
+274 RATNLIQY
-281 PVTEGSYLMLP
+281 PTAEGSYLMLP

-297 VTESALYTY
+297 LTESALYTY

-311 DEAFLIIKGKY
+311 DKAFLIIKGKY

-345 GGAAAFMDVAPNTR
+345 GGAATFMDVVANTR

-383 GGGVIVKPDNAAP
+383 GGGVIIKPDNAAP
-396 VVTALNVEGTDTD
+396 VVTALNVEGADKD
-409 VATKEISVT
+409 VTTKEISVT
-418 ADGTEK
+418 ADGAEK
-424 VITLTATASGK
+424 TITLTATASGK
-435 VQPKFSTTTGWDI
+435 VQPRFSTTTGWDI
-448 DWLEHDDASY
+448 DWLTHKTADY

-470 MTFKYTLTAATPYV
+470 MTFNYTLDAAKPYV
-484 PVTLTLA
+484 PITLTLA

-497 DESVYTTL
+497 DESVYTKLT
-505 AIVPPATAPVLDFAT
+505 IVPPAIAPALDFAT

-532 QANGKL
+532 VANNKL
-538 TMYKTSKSSI
+538 TMYKTNKSNI

-554 PFGTKLAL
+554 LFGTKLVL
-562 SNQLPW
+562 NSQMPW

-573 SKSGPAPS
+573 SKTGPTPS
-581 TTGTPATD
+581 TSGTPSTD
-589 VSVSTPVEE
+589 VSLDTPVEE
-598 YYTLMLK
+598 YYTLTLK

-611 DANSKFEIINLGDA
+611 GVDSKFEIISLGDA
-625 TQTLELTV
+625 AKKLELTV

-644 LTGTTGGAAYNN
+644 LTGTPGGATYNN
-656 YKITDVPRTDGSTV
+656 YKITDVPRADATTVVV
-670 EVKMTSPQGVT
+670 EVTSPQGVT

-689 TIAETAAFTRT
+689 TVAETAAFTRT
-700 TPTDATGSQTFTL
+700 NATDATGTQTFTL
-713 TVKDAVTDFT
+713 TVKNSVTDFT
-723 TAPIVLKNNISG
+723 AAPIVLKNNISG
-735 MEDVTVLVSAAAVA
+735 MEDVTVLVSPA
-749 P
+749 PVVP

>member
-1 MAPEMPHNKIINFQK
+1 
-16 KYRQMMKTKNML
+16 MMKKKNML
-28 WMSALLA
+28 WMPALLA

-42 GELGTDD
+42 AELGPDD
-49 APGKGAGKEIRLVF
+49 TPIGGAQGKEIRLVF

-100 YQYLETWKAAAQD
+100 YQYLETWKAAAVD
-113 DTAAKTF
+113 NTAAKTF
-120 KLSGAGTARKASIFP
+120 KLSGAGTDRKASIFP

-148 VANSTTLYKA
+148 VANSTTLYQS
-158 DGDPIDPLVAVKTNA
+158 DGTAIAPLTAVTTNA
-173 ATGAIETAGTKAT
+173 ATGAIENPGTKAV
-186 DFEKYCTAKLEP
+186 DFEKYFTSKLLP
-198 AGTALGTP
+198 TGTALGTP

-214 TKILGNIATVSIELK
+214 TKILGNIATVNIELK

-247 IESVALGN
+247 IESVSLGN
-255 GRNQA
+255 GRNQS

-265 TLAELSGPD
+265 TLADLSDPD
-274 LANLIKY
+274 RATNLIQY
-281 PVTEGSYLMLP
+281 PTAEGSYLMLP

-297 VTESALYTY
+297 LTESALYTY

-311 DEAFLIIKGKY
+311 DKAFLIIKGKY

-345 GGAAAFMDVAPNTR
+345 GGAATFMDVVANTR

-383 GGGVIVKPDNAAP
+383 GGGVIIKPDNAAP
-396 VVTALNVEGTDTD
+396 VVTALNVEGADKD
-409 VATKEISVT
+409 VTTKEISVT
-418 ADGTEK
+418 ADGAEK
-424 VITLTATASGK
+424 TITLTATASGK
-435 VQPKFSTTTGWDI
+435 VQPRFSTTTGWDI
-448 DWLEHDDASY
+448 DWLTHKTADY

-470 MTFKYTLTAATPYV
+470 MTFNYTLDAAKPYV

-497 DESVYTTL
+497 DESVYTKLT
-505 AIVPPATAPVLDFAT
+505 IVPPATAPVLDFAT

-532 QANGKL
+532 KANNKL
-538 TMYKTSKSSI
+538 TMYKTGKSSI

-554 PFGTKLAL
+554 PFGTKLVL
-562 SNQLPW
+562 NSQLPW

-573 SKSGPAPS
+573 SKTGPTPS
-581 TTGTPATD
+581 TSGTPTTD
-589 VSVSTPVEE
+589 VPLDTPVEE
-598 YYTLMLK
+598 YYTLTLK

-611 DANSKFEIINLGDA
+611 GADSKFEIISLGDV
-625 TQTLELTV
+625 TKKLELTV
-633 ELLDPAITTIE
+633 ELLDPAITTIQ
-644 LTGTTGGAAYNN
+644 LTTPNGATYSD
-656 YKITDVPRTDGSTV
+656 YKIIDVPRADATTV
-670 EVKMTSPQGVT
+670 VVGVTSPQGVT

-689 TIAETAAFTRT
+689 TVAETAAFTRT
-700 TPTDATGSQTFTL
+700 NPTDATGTQTFTL
-713 TVKDAVTDFT
+713 TVKNSVTDFT
-723 TAPIVLKNNISG
+723 AAPIVLKNNISG
-735 MEDVTVLVSAAAVA
+735 MEDVTVLVSPA
-749 P
+749 PVVP

>member
-1 MAPEMPHNKIINFQK
+1 
-16 KYRQMMKTKNML
+16 MMKKSNML
-28 WMSALLA
+28 WISALLA

-42 GELGTDD
+42 NELGIDD
-49 APGKGAGKEIRLVF
+49 TPNDGAQGKEIRLVF

-100 YQYLETWKAAAQD
+100 YQYLEKWKAAAED
-113 DTAAKTF
+113 NTAAKTF
-120 KLSGAGTARKASIFP
+120 KLSGAGTDRKASIFP

-148 VANSTTLYKA
+148 VANSTTLYQA
-158 DGDPIDPLVAVKTNA
+158 DGNPINALEAVTTNA
-173 ATGAIETAGTKAT
+173 ATGAIENPGTKAE
-186 DFEKYCTAKLEP
+186 DFEKYFTAKLDA

-214 TKILGNIATVSIELK
+214 TKILGNIATVNIELK

-247 IESVALGN
+247 IESVSLGN
-255 GRNQA
+255 GRNQS

-265 TLAELSGPD
+265 TLTELTAPERTAS
-274 LANLIKY
+274 LIQY
-281 PVTEGSYLMLP
+281 PTAEGSYLMLP

-306 PLKDT
+306 PLKNT

-328 DPVPVEYHLD
+328 EPVPVEYHLD
-338 IQRVPDG
+338 IQRVPDIG
-345 GGAAAFMDVAPNTR
+345 GDPAFMDVVANTR

-383 GGGVIVKPDNAAP
+383 GGGVIIKPDNAAP
-396 VVTALNVEGTDTD
+396 VVTALNVEGAETD
-409 VATKEISVT
+409 VTTKEISVT
-418 ADGTEK
+418 ADGGEK
-424 VITLTATASGK
+424 TITLTATASGK

-448 DWLEHDDASY
+448 NWLTHKTDDY

-470 MTFKYTLTAATPYV
+470 MTFKYTLTADVPYA

-505 AIVPPATAPVLDFAT
+505 TIVPPATAPVLDFAT

-532 QANGKL
+532 KTGSRL
-538 TMYKTSKSSI
+538 TMYKTNKSSI

-554 PFGTKLAL
+554 PFGTKLVL
-562 SNQLPW
+562 PNTLPW

-573 SKSGPAPS
+573 ATTGPTPS
-581 TTGTPATD
+581 STGTPSTD
-589 VSVSTPVEE
+589 VPVDTPVEE
-598 YYTLMLK
+598 YYTLTLK
-605 DVTATS
+605 DVTASS
-611 DANSKFEIINLGDA
+611 DVNSKFEIISLGNVDKK
-625 TQTLELTV
+625 LELTV

-644 LTGTTGGAAYNN
+644 LMGTPGEVTYADNQ
-656 YKITDVPRTDGSTV
+656 ITKVPRTAAATV
-670 EVKMTSPQGVT
+670 EVKVTSPQGVT

-689 TIAETAAFTRT
+689 TVEETAAFART
-700 TPTDATGSQTFTL
+700 SPTEATGTQTFTL
-713 TVKDAVTDFT
+713 KVKDTVTDFT
-723 TAPIVLKNNISG
+723 AAPIVLKNNISG
-735 MEDVTVLVSAAAVA
+735 MEDVTVLVSPAAPAVA